1 MAAVVCPAAIMRLEL
16 EFLRCPRSGEPL
28 RLEGDRLV
36 GAAASYPL
44 RPVAGEAFADFR
56 LELDAV
62 AQLQRETY
70 EREGS
75 RYLQEGLED
84 KRAFMAD
91 FVEARRRGQV
101 KAKEEFLLRALRELP
116 LGPTSRVLEVGCN
129 DGRYLNTVAAL
140 FGCEGVGI
148 DLSERSIAQA
158 VAARPEG
165 LRTRFHV
172 AQATRLPFA
181 DASFDVLLSFDVFEH
196 LGHPGFIAT
205 LRECH
210 RVLRP
215 GGRLLVYVVSQK
227 DTFTLHETLRRVSHG
242 KLGVDDGE
250 GHRYENFIHPDFFR
264 SVATESGL
272 KVRRLTAY
280 HGYWTLLAE
289 ECLHNAAPRFVYRL
303 FSFLDAPLVR
313 EEHGNGFLALC
324 ERPARQEARP

>member
-1 MAAVVCPAAIMRLEL
+1 MPCRAMWES

-36 GAAASYPL
+36 SSAATYPL
-44 RPVAGEAFADFR
+44 RRVEGGEAYADFR

-62 AQLQRETY
+62 AELQRETY
-70 EREGS
+70 EQEES
-75 RYLQEGLED
+75 RYLQEGLAD
-84 KRAFMAD
+84 KRAFMAE

-101 KAKEEFLLRALRELP
+101 KAKEEFLLRALRELRLRP
-116 LGPTSRVLEVGCN
+116 GSRVLEVGCN
-129 DGRYLNTVAAL
+129 DGRYVDTVAAL
-140 FGCEGVGI
+140 HGCEGVGV
-148 DLSERSIAQA
+148 DLSERAIAQA
-158 VAARPEG
+158 LAARPEG

-172 AQATRLPFA
+172 AQANALPFA

-196 LGHPGFIAT
+196 LGHPGFVAT
-205 LRECH
+205 MRECH

-215 GGRLLVYVVSQK
+215 GGVLLVYVVSQK
-227 DTFTLHETLRRVSHG
+227 DTFTLHETIRRVSHG

-264 SVATESGL
+264 AVATESGL
-272 KVRRLTAY
+272 RVKTLTAY

-289 ECLHNAAPRFVYRL
+289 ECLHNVAPRFFYRL

-313 EEHGNGFLALC
+313 AEHGNGFLAWSV
-324 ERPARQEARP
+324 RP